1 MPMDKVLI
9 RKPSGERHT
18 QTKEPCEGGDRDR
31 SDVVTG
37 QGVPRN
43 PRSSEEE
50 RKVILQSLQKAH
62 NNSVDIL
69 ISNFQIC
76 AKINICCFKPLSL

>member
-1 MPMDKVLI
+1 MIRLALMPMDKVLI

-43 PRSSEEE
+43 PRSSK
-50 RKVILQSLQKAH
+50 RKGRFFRAFRRRIITLLTS
-62 NNSVDIL
+62 
-69 ISNFQIC
+69 
-76 AKINICCFKPLSL
+76 